1 MANERKN
8 TPQKRNNNR
17 ALATTRAITKQSKM
31 AIFWK
36 NLMTWTKHI
45 LAQFGTAILAV
56 AVVAYMFLQLM
67 LNVGTILDTES
78 ASYVNISD
86 NLEVEAF
93 LFRDEQ
99 LIPAVATGNNCYLVN
114 DGEKVRKGEEIAI
127 TYSNPSDVTA
137 RQRIDEI
144 EKRIDVLERSSL
156 STGASTT
163 NIALLD
169 SKINELTIS
178 IIRQADSNEFDKILR
193 AKEELLV
200 LMNRRQAVIQAA
212 DYSAELR
219 ALKQEK
225 EQLSASLTGVS
236 FSTVSPDSGYFYST
250 VDGYENSFTLDR
262 LENLTADEFDN
273 LPNSIPDQ
281 SIVNSSSG
289 KIVLGSTWYIA
300 VAIDKRSAEG
310 FTDGRTYP
318 VIFQYSNNTTLDMT
332 IERRITRSDRDV
344 TILIFSTRQ
353 LPSGFDYTRCQTVE
367 LPRKSH
373 EGLKISTSALRMKD
387 GVTGVYTVVG
397 TKIIFKE
404 TEVLYTYGSYSVCAI
419 PKDPAYPDRK
429 NIAFSSKTYLSLHD
443 TVVIDGNEI
452 YDGMRIK

>member
-1 MANERKN
+1 
-8 TPQKRNNNR
+8 
-17 ALATTRAITKQSKM
+17 
-31 AIFWK
+31 
-36 NLMTWTKHI
+36 MTWTRHI

-127 TYSNPSDVTA
+127 SYSTPSDVTA

-200 LMNRRQAVIQAA
+200 LM
-212 DYSAELR
+212 E
-219 ALKQEK
+219 
-225 EQLSASLTGVS
+225 
-236 FSTVSPDSGYFYST
+236 
-250 VDGYENSFTLDR
+250 
-262 LENLTADEFDN
+262 
-273 LPNSIPDQ
+273 
-281 SIVNSSSG
+281 
-289 KIVLGSTWYIA
+289 
-300 VAIDKRSAEG
+300 
-310 FTDGRTYP
+310 
-318 VIFQYSNNTTLDMT
+318 
-332 IERRITRSDRDV
+332 
-344 TILIFSTRQ
+344 IL
-353 LPSGFDYTRCQTVE
+353 
-367 LPRKSH
+367 
-373 EGLKISTSALRMKD
+373 
-387 GVTGVYTVVG
+387 
-397 TKIIFKE
+397 
-404 TEVLYTYGSYSVCAI
+404 
-419 PKDPAYPDRK
+419 
-429 NIAFSSKTYLSLHD
+429 
-443 TVVIDGNEI
+443 
-452 YDGMRIK
+452 